1 VEARPFVS
9 IVIPTYNR
17 AYCLDRSI
25 SSVLSQSFRDL
36 ELIIVDDGS
45 TDGTA
50 EMLRGY
56 TDDRIRVVV
65 HRSNRGVAAAKNT
78 GLDNARGDW
87 IGILDSDDEYLP
99 GALERLVDRIR
110 SISPDEKLGTIIG
123 NTMRQDGTLT
133 GLGVTEDGFIPC
145 EDLLSGRVRGEFTG
159 LVSRAVLGASRLD
172 EKLLSFESTLW
183 LELYKRSSTYYMH
196 FPARIYHVGN
206 PDQLSSFTITAARS
220 AHMVYGYSVMLQ
232 KHGLDFIKHCPARYG
247 YYLRRK
253 ALFQKLGHRN
263 GYALRDMI
271 LALRWSGH
279 DLKEWFLFLLACLAP
294 LPVTIRVAELLYKR
308 SHEPGRGRQSRI

>member
-1 VEARPFVS
+1 MEARPFVT
-9 IVIPTYNR
+9 IVTPTYNR

-50 EMLRGY
+50 EMLKGY
-56 TDDRIRVVV
+56 TDERIRVVV
-65 HRSNRGVAAAKNT
+65 HESNRGVAAAKNT

-123 NTMRQDGTLT
+123 NSMRQDGTLT
-133 GLGVTEDGFIPC
+133 GLGVAEDGFIPYK
-145 EDLLSGRVRGEFTG
+145 DLISGRVRGEFTG
-159 LVSRAVLGASRLD
+159 LFSRAVLGASRLD

-183 LELYKRSSTYYMH
+183 LELYKRSSTYYMN
-196 FPARIYHVGN
+196 FPVRIYHVGN
-206 PDQLSSFTITAARS
+206 PDQLSSSTTLSDRS
-220 AHMVYGYSVMLQ
+220 ARMVYGYSVMLQ
-232 KHGLDFIKHCPARYG
+232 KHGPDFIKHCPARYG

-253 ALFQKLGHRN
+253 AFFERMSGSNREAVSDIVKAFKWSKENIREW
-263 GYALRDMI
+263 I
-271 LALRWSGH
+271 LVTS
-279 DLKEWFLFLLACLAP
+279 ACL
-294 LPVTIRVAELLYKR
+294 LPRRLTSKLLERIYTITRET
-308 SHEPGRGRQSRI
+308 